1 MADNYLMHEHA
12 VLPTT
17 CAASEHDHS
26 TSASPD
32 DATDMKRV
40 SSALHD
46 IGTNVT
52 KKKHKIDTKNDL
64 QLTKKKKEKGN
75 LPHKH
80 VTNSILA
87 GKIGNKTLS
96 SLPSHPN
103 STTKKTSTFREDKK
117 KASLT
122 NLESEKNM
130 VMFNIHDMYPDD
142 DVLSVTSGRSSISN
156 KDLVVYSQQQQQ
168 QQPHKNEKL
177 VNKLSL
183 GNRNVESNSNES
195 KSSVKM
201 FPQSSRKRIATRKAK
216 TRYYSHRLTPENL
229 SDEVLTMDTFQ
240 NHVVLIIIA
249 SNGSQDEL
257 SINDLITPLIH
268 IITSYR
274 AHRYCTYTVRS

>member
-1 MADNYLMHEHA
+1 MHEHA
-12 VLPTT
+12 VMPTA
-17 CAASEHDHS
+17 CVASEHDHS
-26 TSASPD
+26 ISASPD

-52 KKKHKIDTKNDL
+52 KKKHKIDTMNDL
-64 QLTKKKKEKGN
+64 QLTKKKKKKGN
-75 LPHKH
+75 LCHKQ

-87 GKIGNKTLS
+87 EKIGNKTLS

-103 STTKKTSTFREDKK
+103 STTKKTSTFGENKK
-117 KASLT
+117 KTSLT
-122 NLESEKNM
+122 NLESEKNT

-168 QQPHKNEKL
+168 QQPQSDKNEKL
-177 VNKLSL
+177 VNKISL

-216 TRYYSHRLTPENL
+216 TQYYSHRLTPQNL
-229 SDEVLTMDTFQ
+229 SDEVLTMDTFK

-274 AHRYCTYTVRS
+274 AHRYCTCTVRS